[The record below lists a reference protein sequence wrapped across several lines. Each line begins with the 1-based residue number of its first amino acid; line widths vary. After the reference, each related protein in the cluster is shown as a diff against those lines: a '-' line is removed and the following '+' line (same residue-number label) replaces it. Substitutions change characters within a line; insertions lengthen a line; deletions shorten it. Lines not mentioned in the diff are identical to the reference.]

1 MKLRVIL
8 KHLTSSSCLG
18 CSARQQ
24 HLLLRRALWVAAR
37 RNNVSAS
44 TKADSSTKRYQ
55 STDAVGTILQS
66 TKPHVDFPNV
76 SLSDFMFSRFA
87 KFGNKKAL
95 VSIRYSEIQYYI
107 RAGVQQNVQVSM
119 CAHRRL
125 RSACA
130 SAQSDLNL

>member
-24 HLLLRRALWVAAR
+24 HHLLRRALWVAAR
-37 RNNVSAS
+37 RNNVAAL
-44 TKADSSTKRYQ
+44 TNTDISTKRCQ
-55 STDAVGTILQS
+55 STDVAGTILES

-76 SLSDFMFSRFA
+76 SLSNFMFSRFA

-95 VSIRYSEIQYYI
+95 VSIRYSEFQYYI
-107 RAGVQQNVQVSM
+107 
-119 CAHRRL
+119 
-125 RSACA
+125 
-130 SAQSDLNL
+130 

>member
-24 HLLLRRALWVAAR
+24 HHLLRRALWVAAR
-37 RNNVSAS
+37 RNNVSTL
-44 TKADSSTKRYQ
+44 TKADGSTKRHQ
-55 STDAVGTILQS
+55 STDAAGTILES
-66 TKPHVDFPNV
+66 TKPHVDFLNV

-95 VSIRYSEIQYYI
+95 VSMRYSEFKYYV
-107 RAGVQQNVQVSM
+107 RAGVQQNVQVGKMYKLEKCTS
-119 CAHRRL
+119 
-125 RSACA
+125 
-130 SAQSDLNL
+130 